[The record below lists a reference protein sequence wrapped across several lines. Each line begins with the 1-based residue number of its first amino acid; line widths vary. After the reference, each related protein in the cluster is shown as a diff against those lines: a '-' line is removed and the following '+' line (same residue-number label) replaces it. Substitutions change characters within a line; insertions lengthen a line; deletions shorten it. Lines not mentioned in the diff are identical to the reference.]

1 MPHCIHAIIG
11 PEVILSDLAIQ
22 YHEARV
28 ISLLQG
34 LALIP
39 LTDLLYG
46 SIVAGK
52 TTSHVQPFER
62 LSTLVADVL
71 STFSKTGKIAY
82 IETDYFGGMGAQ
94 SSAVWERGELV
105 LPPHQSST
113 DDPELPLGERAIN
126 AALRRLGVV
135 SVDGAI
141 DLFDS
146 IGLGNFRSTEF
157 LARNATQV

>member
-1 MPHCIHAIIG
+1 M
-11 PEVILSDLAIQ
+11 ILSDFAIQ
-22 YHEARV
+22 YREARV
-28 ISLLQG
+28 VRMLQG

-39 LTDLLYG
+39 LTDLLYD

-62 LSTLVADVL
+62 LSTLVADAL
-71 STFSKTGKIAY
+71 STFSKAGKIAY
-82 IETDYFGGMGAQ
+82 VETDYFGGEGAQ
-94 SSAVWERGELV
+94 SSAVWERGELI
-105 LPPHQSST
+105 LPPRQSST
-113 DDPELPLGERAIN
+113 DDPGLALGERAIN
-126 AALRRLGVV
+126 AALRKLGAV
-135 SVDGAI
+135 SVEGAV